1 MGTIPF
7 IEYVKEL
14 IKQAHRY
21 QNTKISTGECV
32 MPKYKFGA
40 YKWCFIII
48 SISFFIL
55 SGNFNSNILNTFI
68 TSFSI
73 LVGLLANLLMTVY
86 NMYLKLDGEEID
98 NQYKRRIFEKKATF
112 LQQFGY
118 LNAYAILLSVLCI
131 ALCIGIQLPTLPSVS
146 VSVFD
151 LFKYDFSFELHNAL
165 FAIFIWGYSLMKAT
179 LVYFVLDL
187 LYIVIYSISSFMDYL
202 NEEISIIKER

>member
-1 MGTIPF
+1 MKTIPF

-21 QNTKISTGECV
+21 QNTRISTGECF
-32 MPKYKFGA
+32 MPRYKFGA

-48 SISFFIL
+48 SVSFFLL
-55 SGNFNSNILNTFI
+55 SDNFKPDILNTFI
-68 TSFSI
+68 TAFSI

-86 NMYLKLDGEEID
+86 NMCLKLDSEEVD
-98 NQYKRRIFEKKATF
+98 NQYKRRIVQKKATF

-146 VSVFD
+146 ILN
-151 LFKYDFSFELHNAL
+151 LFKYDFSFELHDVL
-165 FAIFIWGYSLMKAT
+165 FATFIWGYSLLKAT

-187 LYIVIYSISSFMDYL
+187 LYIVIYSISSFIDYL
-202 NEEISIIKER
+202 NEEIMRVKEKE